1 MSNGMTLDQARR
13 RLNIAIVLPIVGLV
27 IAAIVGISLA
37 PVFTRP
43 PQGFDWLGFSLIIIA
58 AIAAAANLIAQWLTA
73 GASAFTSEKTGQPL
87 KAVRGANGTVL
98 GFHIEWIALNL
109 IFLLILTVRLAVP
122 TLEGLTDFTSK
133 NSEALIAIVF
143 AVMIGAVNVIYII
156 LRSKTR
162 TTAG

>member
-1 MSNGMTLDQARR
+1 MSNSLTLDQARR
-13 RLNIAIVLPIVGLV
+13 SLNLAIILPIVGLV
-27 IAAIVGISLA
+27 IAAIVGIALA
-37 PVFTRP
+37 PVFARP

-58 AIAAAANLIAQWLTA
+58 AIAGVANLIAQWLTA
-73 GASAFTSEKTGQPL
+73 GASGYTSEKTGQPL

-122 TLEGLTDFTSK
+122 TLEGATDFTSK
-133 NSEALIAIVF
+133 NSQALVAIVF
-143 AVMIGAVNVIYII
+143 AVMIGAVNVIYIV

-162 TTAG
+162 VTAN